1 MDLKALIGQFFD
13 DQGAIA
19 LPPRLTLAGLAEHIY
34 GMEQQAGVPD
44 RPVMR
49 QWVYSDNP
57 EGTPRDVTRSQV
69 NTRIKVVA
77 ARLQQ
82 VGHMGDRVAILAGN
96 SPEYVFGFLGAL
108 YAGMTPI
115 PLYDPNEPGHT
126 DHLRAVFGDANPPIV
141 LTNNVSA
148 AANRAYF
155 ADRPAA
161 ERPRIISI
169 DSLPDTLAAS
179 WVNPLETEEGKAAV
193 AALETDPVDH
203 PAFLQYTSGS
213 TRTPAGVLLTNR
225 NIMANV
231 LQIFTSVKI
240 ELPAR
245 VVSWLPMHHDMGIIL
260 AVFASILGLNLEIMT
275 PRDFV
280 QQPKRWI
287 DQIKRQ
293 PIDSHLKGTY
303 AVVPNFA
310 LELAARYGAPA
321 AGEELDF
328 SNVDGIIIGSEPVT
342 ESAVNSFWETFGK
355 EEYGLRREVLRPSYG
370 MAEASLIVSTPQTP
384 ERPLISH
391 FDRER
396 LAQGEAVIVDKS
408 ADSVA
413 YASCGQTVVAQHLT
427 IVDSETG
434 AELADGKVGEIWLH
448 GDNRAAGYLDRAEE
462 TAATFHN
469 TLGTRLA
476 EGTRVPDAPADSNWL
491 ATGDLGVIVD
501 NQLYIT
507 GRLKDLIVVAG
518 RNHYPQDIEGTV
530 QEASA
535 HVRADSIAAFSV
547 EGSNTEELVLLIERA
562 DGTSP
567 AEDDA
572 ASEAIR
578 SAVSTHHG
586 VTPAAIQWFNAN
598 EIKRTSSGKIARRVA
613 KKEYLAP

>member
-19 LPPRLTLAGLAEHIY
+19 LPPHLTLAGLAEHIY

-57 EGTPRDVTRSQV
+57 EGTPRDITRSQV

-82 VGHMGDRVAILAGN
+82 VGQMGDRVAILAGN

-225 NIMANV
+225 NIMTNV

-469 TLGTRLA
+469 SLGTRLA

-491 ATGDLGVIVD
+491 ATGDLGAIVD

-613 KKEYLAP
+613 KKEYLAS

>member
-19 LPPRLTLAGLAEHIY
+19 LPPHLTLAGLAEHIY

-82 VGHMGDRVAILAGN
+82 VGRMGDRVAILAGN

-225 NIMANV
+225 NIMTNV

-328 SNVDGIIIGSEPVT
+328 SNVEGIIIGSEPVT

-355 EEYGLRREVLRPSYG
+355 EEYGMRREVLRPSYG

-469 TLGTRLA
+469 SLGTRLA

-613 KKEYLAP
+613 KKEYLAS

>member
-19 LPPRLTLAGLAEHIY
+19 LPPHLTLAGLAEHIY

-82 VGHMGDRVAILAGN
+82 VGRMGDRVAILAGN

-115 PLYDPNEPGHT
+115 PLYDPNEPGHA

-225 NIMANV
+225 NIMTNV

-328 SNVDGIIIGSEPVT
+328 SNVEGIIIGSEPVT

-355 EEYGLRREVLRPSYG
+355 EEYGMRREVLRPSYG

-469 TLGTRLA
+469 SLGTRLA

-613 KKEYLAP
+613 KKEFLAS

>member
-1 MDLKALIGQFFD
+1 M
-13 DQGAIA
+13 
-19 LPPRLTLAGLAEHIY
+19 
-34 GMEQQAGVPD
+34 
-44 RPVMR
+44 
-49 QWVYSDNP
+49 
-57 EGTPRDVTRSQV
+57 
-69 NTRIKVVA
+69 
-77 ARLQQ
+77 
-82 VGHMGDRVAILAGN
+82 
-96 SPEYVFGFLGAL
+96 
-108 YAGMTPI
+108 
-115 PLYDPNEPGHT
+115 
-126 DHLRAVFGDANPPIV
+126 
-141 LTNNVSA
+141 
-148 AANRAYF
+148 
-155 ADRPAA
+155 
-161 ERPRIISI
+161 
-169 DSLPDTLAAS
+169 
-179 WVNPLETEEGKAAV
+179 
-193 AALETDPVDH
+193 
-203 PAFLQYTSGS
+203 
-213 TRTPAGVLLTNR
+213 
-225 NIMANV
+225 
-231 LQIFTSVKI
+231 
-240 ELPAR
+240 
-245 VVSWLPMHHDMGIIL
+245 
-260 AVFASILGLNLEIMT
+260 
-275 PRDFV
+275 
-280 QQPKRWI
+280 
-287 DQIKRQ
+287 
-293 PIDSHLKGTY
+293 
-303 AVVPNFA
+303 VPNFA

-427 IVDSETG
+427 IVDSETR

-491 ATGDLGVIVD
+491 ATGDLGIIVD

-613 KKEYLAP
+613 KKEYLAS

>member
-19 LPPRLTLAGLAEHIY
+19 LPPHLTLAGLAEHIY

-57 EGTPRDVTRSQV
+57 EGTPRDITRSQV

-82 VGHMGDRVAILAGN
+82 VGQMGDRVAILAGN

-225 NIMANV
+225 NIMTNV

-413 YASCGQTVVAQHLT
+413 YASCGQTVVAQYLT

-613 KKEYLAP
+613 KKEYLAS

>member
-19 LPPRLTLAGLAEHIY
+19 LPPHLTLAGLAEHIY

-225 NIMANV
+225 NIMTNV

-396 LAQGEAVIVDKS
+396 LAQGEAVIVEKS
-408 ADSVA
+408 ENSVA
-413 YASCGQTVVAQHLT
+413 YASCGQSVVAQELT
-427 IVDSETG
+427 IVDPETR
-434 AELADGKVGEIWLH
+434 AELADGLIGEIWLH

-469 TLGTRLA
+469 SLGTRLA

-491 ATGDLGVIVD
+491 ATGDLGAIVD

-613 KKEYLAP
+613 KKEYLAS

>member
-19 LPPRLTLAGLAEHIY
+19 LPPHLTLAGLAEHIY

-57 EGTPRDVTRSQV
+57 EGTPRDITRSQV

-82 VGHMGDRVAILAGN
+82 VGQMGDRVAILAGN

-141 LTNNVSA
+141 LTNNISA

-225 NIMANV
+225 NIMTNV

-427 IVDSETG
+427 IVDSETR

-491 ATGDLGVIVD
+491 ATGDLGIIVD

-613 KKEYLAP
+613 KKEYLAS